1 MFLDYIEITNF
12 RPYYGT
18 QRIESGVDKDKN
30 FTVILANNGSGK
42 TSLVNAL
49 TWCLFGEELHDIRDK
64 SEPLYNKKAAE
75 EALEESPHNPEVDV
89 SVKIKF
95 HYFDERDIKKNFIIT
110 RSLTFSRW
118 VGNEWTSPM
127 SDTLFV
133 EDGNKDIQEDDVAQ
147 DSINKRIPQD
157 MFQYF
162 FFNGASLSNYFESSS
177 PGKSNIALKKSIE
190 EISQIDLVN
199 KVQSHLNNM
208 LSDYNKEYSKKKGKN
223 DVNYNDQI
231 NNVIIKIQESESQ
244 RDENYKRIDEAIA
257 NEQYAQNKLKNVN
270 SNDVNELSTRR
281 DKLENDKKR
290 LASLIKS
297 ESEEYEDTILDLFPI
312 VALFDE
318 LVKSIEICD
327 EGINNKTVPAVEKDL
342 LKDILK
348 EGYCI
353 CGTKLDD
360 HPECLEEIKARLAKT
375 SKVDTTGFFEEY
387 YSIKKVINKLKDLPK
402 IDRLRGSI
410 ELNKDT
416 LNSIINELNSI
427 SEQLSSFDVEEI
439 ALYENQYQQNK
450 SLKERLRRNNE
461 KLNSSIEKLKNKK
474 EQLEKERNEFNETK
488 KELVDLNNK
497 IMFCEN
503 VIDISSNLKD
513 KIQTY
518 IREKITQKTK
528 EQFTGINW
536 AYNKF
541 IDVNISE
548 DYSIR
553 ITKSDG
559 EIVKPGDLSDGEEN
573 LLALSFM
580 MALHSITGFEIP
592 LFIDAP
598 LEKLDKSK
606 RLEFID
612 NLHEFTKNKQ
622 LVFLFTDSQYT
633 EEVRAH
639 MLKHVIDEYELKPY
653 ENKTEIVNHG

>member
-118 VGNEWTSPM
+118 IGNEWTSPM

-133 EDGNKDIQEDDVAQ
+133 EDGNKDIQEDEVAQ

-199 KVQSHLNNM
+199 KVQLHLNNM

-461 KLNSSIEKLKNKK
+461 KLNSSIEKLKNEK
-474 EQLEKERNEFNETK
+474 ERLEKERNEVNETK

-497 IMFCEN
+497 IRFCEN

-513 KIQTY
+513 RIQTY

>member
-199 KVQSHLNNM
+199 KVQLHLNNM

-416 LNSIINELNSI
+416 LNSSINELNSI

-461 KLNSSIEKLKNKK
+461 KLNSSIEKLKNEK
-474 EQLEKERNEFNETK
+474 ERLEKERNEVNETK

-497 IMFCEN
+497 IRFCEN

-513 KIQTY
+513 RIQTY

>member
-75 EALEESPHNPEVDV
+75 EALEENPHNPEVDV

-95 HYFDERDIKKNFIIT
+95 HYFDESDIKKNFIIT

-290 LASLIKS
+290 LGSLIKS

>member
-75 EALEESPHNPEVDV
+75 EALEESPHNPELDV

-95 HYFDERDIKKNFIIT
+95 HYFDESDIKKNFIIT

-118 VGNEWTSPM
+118 IGNEWTSPM

-133 EDGNKDIQEDDVAQ
+133 EDGNKDIQEDEVAQ

-231 NNVIIKIQESESQ
+231 NKIIIKIQEFESE

-257 NEQYAQNKLKNVN
+257 NEQYARDKLKNVN

-281 DKLENDKKR
+281 DRLEDDKKR
-290 LASLIKS
+290 LFSLIKS

-360 HPECLEEIKARLAKT
+360 HPECLEEIKDRLART
-375 SKVDTTGFFEEY
+375 SKVDTTGFFDEY

-402 IDRLRGSI
+402 IDKLRGSI

-416 LNSIINELNSI
+416 LNSKINELNSI

-450 SLKERLRRNNE
+450 ILKERLRRNNE
-461 KLNSSIEKLKNKK
+461 KLNSSIEKFKNEK
-474 EQLEKERNEFNETK
+474 ERLEKERNEFNETK

-497 IMFCEN
+497 IRFCEN

-513 KIQTY
+513 RIQTY

-541 IDVNISE
+541 IDVNIGE
-548 DYSIR
+548 DYSIK

>member
-95 HYFDERDIKKNFIIT
+95 HYFDEMDIKKNFIIT

-199 KVQSHLNNM
+199 KVQLHLNNM

-461 KLNSSIEKLKNKK
+461 KLNSSIEKLKNEK
-474 EQLEKERNEFNETK
+474 ERLEKERNEVNETK

-497 IMFCEN
+497 IRFCEN

-513 KIQTY
+513 RIQTY